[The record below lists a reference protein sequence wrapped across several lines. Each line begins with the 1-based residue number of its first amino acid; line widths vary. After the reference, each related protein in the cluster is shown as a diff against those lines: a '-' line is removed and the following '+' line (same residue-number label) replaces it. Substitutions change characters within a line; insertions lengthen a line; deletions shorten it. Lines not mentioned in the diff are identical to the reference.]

1 MDFEL
6 SEEQQLLKQTC
17 ERYFADHYQFESRK
31 RYAHEPRGWSLIAWK
46 QYADLGLLG
55 VPFAEQYGGFGVGA
69 GGALNGDGYMG
80 GGLLV
85 TMIVMEQIGRVLL
98 LEPYLATVVLGGGFI
113 QRGGSG
119 AQRAEL
125 LPRIAAGEL
134 SLSFAHAERQ
144 ARYDLADVATTA
156 RRDGGTY

>member
-55 VPFAEQYGGFGVGA
+55 
-69 GGALNGDGYMG
+69 
-80 GGLLV
+80 
-85 TMIVMEQIGRVLL
+85 
-98 LEPYLATVVLGGGFI
+98 GGFI
-113 QRGGSG
+113 QRGGSD
-119 AQRAEL
+119 AQRAER
-125 LPRIAAGEL
+125 LPKIAAGEL

-144 ARYDLADVATTA
+144 ARYDLADVAT
-156 RRDGGTY
+156 